1 MAKYE
6 TVTGEFQEA
15 NGPGS
20 LASATVNHKE
30 MPVSNKWKAEL
41 LEARLRDLLVGEKM
55 QDLAVKRYFPT
66 PSLNSKP

>member
-6 TVTGEFQEA
+6 TVTREFQEA

-55 QDLAVKRYFPT
+55 
-66 PSLNSKP
+66 